1 MACSRPRETSDSRCS
16 RTSGCPTSRQFSRR
30 LFLILQFTV
39 LPSCA
44 QVDRTPTL
52 GLAGRT
58 PPAETVPAT
67 VSSPDAI
74 AVARNAAV
82 HAAAAADEAAS
93 AAVAVVARV
102 ESQTTAIRAVSAK
115 QSRQTPTGKT
125 PIGKDFTWVATAS
138 AATVV
143 PVELSDPVRTA
154 AYQSALAPQASPAKA
169 PDEPLPLPA
178 PESGEKSLSLAEIE
192 EIAEIHNPT
201 LAQAT
206 AAITGAEGQYLQG
219 GLYPNPQ
226 VGYQAAKV
234 GNDGKAGQ
242 QGAYIAQTFVTAG
255 KLELNQHTAA
265 HEFEARQANL
275 ESQRLRVLTSVR
287 VGFYDVLNAQ
297 RTVTLSEQLVKISQ
311 EGVKTAQAL
320 FDAKQAGRVDL
331 LQAKVELNS
340 ARVLLRNATN
350 RQTAAWRQ
358 LAAVL
363 GQPDRPL
370 ERVGGKL
377 EPEPGELGVDVLM
390 ARILSASPELQAA
403 NAEVLQAQAALRR
416 AEVEPIPD
424 IQTQAGV
431 QYDYGS
437 RFTVVGLQV
446 GINLPIFNANQGNIQ
461 TAHAELIAAQRE
473 VDRLQL
479 DLKNRL
485 AAVMEDYQNAT
496 YEADRYS
503 TEILPDS
510 KDSLALIT
518 AGHTQGEFDYNRLLL
533 AQRTYF
539 QNNLAYLSALREWW
553 TAKLQIDGLLLT
565 GGLSRVD

>member
-1 MACSRPRETSDSRCS
+1 MSRR
-16 RTSGCPTSRQFSRR
+16 FFRR
-30 LFLILQFTV
+30 LFLILPFTV

-44 QVDRTPTL
+44 QVDRPPVG
-52 GLAGRT
+52 GLADRA
-58 PPAETVPAT
+58 PAVETVAD
-67 VSSPDAI
+67 SASRQDAI
-74 AVARNAAV
+74 AVARDAAEAAV
-82 HAAAAADEAAS
+82 HAATAADEAAN
-93 AAVAVVARV
+93 AAVEVVSQV
-102 ESQTTAIRAVSAK
+102 ESRTAATLAEAAK
-115 QSRQTPTGKT
+115 HKSQSPPEQ
-125 PIGKDFTWVATAS
+125 DVTWVATAS
-138 AATVV
+138 ATSVV
-143 PVELSDPVRTA
+143 PGVLPEAARTA
-154 AYQSALAPQASPAKA
+154 AYQSPEAPQAPPAVD

-178 PESGEKSLSLAEIE
+178 PESGDESLSLAEIE
-192 EIAEIHNPT
+192 EIALVHNPT

-206 AAITGAEGQYLQG
+206 AAITGAEGQYVQG

-226 VGYQAAKV
+226 VGYQGGEI

-242 QGAYIAQTFVTAG
+242 QGAYVSQTFVTGG

-265 HEFEARQANL
+265 HEIEARQADW
-275 ESQRLRVLTSVR
+275 EAQRQRVLTSVR

-297 RTVTLSEQLVKISQ
+297 RTVTLSKQLMKISE

-331 LQAKVELNS
+331 LQAKIELNS

-350 RQTAAWRQ
+350 RQTAAWQQ

-370 ERVGGKL
+370 ERVGGQL
-377 EPEPGELGVDVLM
+377 EPDMEELGVDALM
-390 ARILSASPELQAA
+390 ARILTASPELQAA
-403 NAEVLQAQAALRR
+403 NAEVLRAQAALRR
-416 AEVEPIPD
+416 AEVQPIPD

-437 RFTVVGLQV
+437 QFTIAGLQV
-446 GINLPIFNANQGNIQ
+446 GINLPIFDANQGNIQ

-496 YEADRYS
+496 YEVERYS

-510 KDSLALIT
+510 KDSLQLIT
-518 AGHTQGEFDYNRLLL
+518 AGYTQGEFDYNRLLL

-539 QNNLAYLSALREWW
+539 QNNIAYLVALREWW
-553 TAKLQIDGLLLT
+553 TAKLQIDGLLLS
-565 GGLSRVD
+565 GGLSRAD